1 MSGKTS
7 FLFAIIATAL
17 IGVSQVGCRACGSNH
32 DYDPPVQGCLC
43 EAPTTACGCCN
54 SKGQRHTT
62 ARKAS
67 ALGGHVIDSEVVGNE
82 VIISTT
88 EVH

>member
-1 MSGKTS
+1 MSGKTG
-7 FLFAIIATAL
+7 FFFALAATAL
-17 IGVSQVGCRACGSNH
+17 IGISQIGCRSCGTCH

-43 EAPTTACGCCN
+43 EAPTNCGCG

-67 ALGGHVIDSEVVGNE
+67 ALGGE
-82 VIISTT
+82 VIMTTT
-88 EVH
+88 EAY